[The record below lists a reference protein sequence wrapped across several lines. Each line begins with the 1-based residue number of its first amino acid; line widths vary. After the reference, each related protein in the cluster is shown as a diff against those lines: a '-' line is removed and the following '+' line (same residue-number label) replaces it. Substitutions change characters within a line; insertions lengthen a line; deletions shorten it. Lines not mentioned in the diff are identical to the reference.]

1 MHTLDSRQTLDNTGS
16 GSSAPILNAQ
26 GGTEFAFVF
35 SSLDSRNLAG
45 VNTRFPARFAGTS
58 LAIGVGRLD
67 CVTSLSP
74 KRSSARLIRSSL
86 PAASPGWLDILI
98 LLVHVV
104 V

>member
-1 MHTLDSRQTLDNTGS
+1 MHTLDSRQTVDNTGS

-35 SSLDSRNLAG
+35 SSLDSRG

>member
-1 MHTLDSRQTLDNTGS
+1 MCTLLIAAKQLITQALVA
-16 GSSAPILNAQ
+16 APILNAQ
-26 GGTEFAFVF
+26 GGAEFAFVF